1 MKGGAGL
8 MTIQKLIDQLR
19 AHPESERIGMI
30 ASHLGVVRGT
40 SLSGE
45 RVSALEVSYDRDVVD
60 RILNDTKKLEGIVD
74 VAVELFEGKH
84 DVGDEVLAVAVAG
97 ETREAVFPALVQ
109 TVDRLKS
116 EAARKR
122 EYPA

>member
-1 MKGGAGL
+1 

-19 AHPESERIGMI
+19 AHPESDRIGMI

>member
-1 MKGGAGL
+1 
-8 MTIQKLIDQLR
+8 
-19 AHPESERIGMI
+19 
-30 ASHLGVVRGT
+30 
-40 SLSGE
+40 
-45 RVSALEVSYDRDVVD
+45 
-60 RILNDTKKLEGIVD
+60 VD